1 MLLCHVHI
9 PLTVIRCDNRGSAR
23 RGLAFEGWIKWSM
36 GDVELQD
43 QVLAVQW
50 YAAAGLVDLARVGV
64 FGWSY
69 GGYLSAMAVCR
80 PPFNGLFR
88 CAVAGAPVTSW
99 DGYDTHYTERYMGLP
114 AENEAG
120 YTRSAVMTHA
130 ATLPAASRLLLVHGL
145 IDENVHFRHTARLI
159 NGLIAHRKR
168 YDLVLFPCERH
179 APHKHADR
187 AYLEDRLSAFFEE
200 GLGAAATGA
209 GAGAGVRTDKHS
221 LDQDSDQGQGQSQS
235 LDQNKRVDRGA
246 AGGAAMPAPP
256 ARL

>member
-1 MLLCHVHI
+1 MHPCI
-9 PLTVIRCDNRGSAR
+9 PVPVLHSIIV
-23 RGLAFEGWIKWSM
+23 
-36 GDVELQD
+36 QD
-43 QVLAVQW
+43 QVRAVHW
-50 YAAAGLVDLARVGV
+50 YAEAGLVDLTRVGV

-80 PPFNGLFR
+80 SPFNAVFR
-88 CAVAGAPVTSW
+88 CGVAGAPVTSW

-120 YTRSAVMTHA
+120 YASSAVMTHTA
-130 ATLPAASRLLLVHGL
+130 SFPAASRLLLVHGL

-179 APHKHADR
+179 APHKHEDR
-187 AYLEDRLSAFFEE
+187 AYLEDRLSAFFDE
-200 GLGAAATGA
+200 GLRAASAGTATATATATGTGIA
-209 GAGAGVRTDKHS
+209 TSVGSGSAASRPAKHA
-221 LDQDSDQGQGQSQS
+221 LDPEHDQSQGQDQGHV
-235 LDQNKRVDRGA
+235 QNKRFDN
-246 AGGAAMPAPP
+246 GGSSNGVPAPP